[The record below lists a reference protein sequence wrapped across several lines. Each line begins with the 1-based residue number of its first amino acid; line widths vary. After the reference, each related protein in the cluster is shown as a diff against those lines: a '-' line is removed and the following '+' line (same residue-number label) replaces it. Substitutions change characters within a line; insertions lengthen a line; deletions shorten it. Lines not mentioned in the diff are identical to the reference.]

1 MWVLIISALSI
12 GFLGS
17 FHCVAM
23 CGPIALALPI
33 HEGSATRKILFLL
46 IYHFGRIL
54 VYSLLGAILAMAGKS
69 FALIGLQQIV
79 SVTIGVLVLL
89 FLFFPSSWLSKYNLT
104 RPLSNLYIKLQ
115 GSFSYLF
122 KQRNPGAMFVMGAL
136 NGLLP
141 CGLVYLA
148 LAGALASNG
157 VAEGAIFMAFFGSAT
172 LPVMLA
178 LSFFKNKI
186 SLGMRNKMQR
196 VTPYLISFMAVLMI
210 LRGLNLGIPYVS
222 PEYHPQT
229 AQVNCCES
237 NDQEEDACAKKEGEG
252 MTCCE
257 KEK

>member
-33 HEGSATRKILFLL
+33 HEGSGTRKILFLL
-46 IYHFGRIL
+46 IYHFGRIS

-89 FLFFPSSWLSKYNLT
+89 FLFFPSSWLSKYSIT
-104 RPLSNLYIKLQ
+104 RPLSNLYLKLQ

-122 KQRNPGAMFVMGAL
+122 KQKNPGAMFLMGAL

-148 LAGALASNG
+148 LAGALASSG

-186 SLGMRNKMQR
+186 SLGMRSKMQR
-196 VTPYLISFMAVLMI
+196 VTPYLVSIMAVLMI

-222 PEYHPQT
+222 PEYHSEKEELS
-229 AQVNCCES
+229 CCEP
-237 NDQEEDACAKKEGEG
+237 ETKGKACCAKG
-252 MTCCE
+252 E
-257 KEK
+257 KEVMSCCKKEK